1 MLIRAAA
8 TLAGTLLIGLPA
20 FAQELIVEQQVE
32 RVIVI
37 EDEEGGLEMELL
49 PAEEVK
55 PGEQLFYSVT
65 YSNPGET
72 PARDAVLT
80 LPVPADVSLL
90 EDSAMAEYDQASV
103 DFSMDGG
110 ATYVPREK
118 LIAESGLDEIQP
130 VSVSMPE
137 EITHMRWTFNREI
150 GPKDSGKI
158 FFAAVLKENTRPVS
172 P

>member
-1 MLIRAAA
+1 MLMRVAA
-8 TLAGTLLIGLPA
+8 TLAGTLFIGLPA
-20 FAQELIVEQQVE
+20 LAQELVVEQQVE

-65 YSNPGET
+65 YSNPSEA
-72 PARDAVLT
+72 PAKDVVLT
-80 LPVPADVSLL
+80 LPVPSEVSLL
-90 EDSAMAEYDQASV
+90 EESAMAEYDQASV
-103 DFSMDGG
+103 DFSLDGG
-110 ATYVPREK
+110 ETYVPREQ
-118 LIAESGLDEIQP
+118 LIAESGLKEIQP
-130 VSVSMPE
+130 VNVTMPE

-158 FFAAVLKENTRPVS
+158 FFAAVLKDNARPVS

>member
-1 MLIRAAA
+1 MLMRAAA
-8 TLAGTLLIGLPA
+8 TLAGTLLIGFPA
-20 FAQELIVEQQVE
+20 LAQELVVEQQVE

-49 PAEEVK
+49 PAEAVK

-65 YSNPGET
+65 YSNPGEA
-72 PARDAVLT
+72 PAKDVILT
-80 LPVPADVSLL
+80 LPVPAEVSLL
-90 EDSAMAEYDQASV
+90 EDSAMAEYDEASV
-103 DFSMDGG
+103 DFSVDGG
-110 ATYVPREK
+110 ATYVPRDE
-118 LIAESGLDEIQP
+118 LIAEAPLDEVHP
-130 VSVSMPE
+130 VRVSMPE

-158 FFAAVLKENTRPVS
+158 FFAAVLKENARPIT

>member
-20 FAQELIVEQQVE
+20 LAQELIVEQQVE

-65 YSNPGET
+65 YSNPSEA

-80 LPVPADVSLL
+80 LPVPAEVSLL

-118 LIAESGLDEIQP
+118 LIAESGLDEVQP

>member
-1 MLIRAAA
+1 M
-8 TLAGTLLIGLPA
+8 
-20 FAQELIVEQQVE
+20 
-32 RVIVI
+32 
-37 EDEEGGLEMELL
+37 
-49 PAEEVK
+49 
-55 PGEQLFYSVT
+55 
-65 YSNPGET
+65 
-72 PARDAVLT
+72 
-80 LPVPADVSLL
+80 PADVSLL

>member
-37 EDEEGGLEMELL
+37 EDEEGGLEML

>member
-1 MLIRAAA
+1 MLMRAAA
-8 TLAGTLLIGLPA
+8 TLAGTLLIGFPA
-20 FAQELIVEQQVE
+20 LAQELVVEQQVE

-65 YSNPGET
+65 YSNPADA
-72 PARDAVLT
+72 PARDVVLT

-90 EDSAMAEYDQASV
+90 EESAMAEYDQASV
-103 DFSMDGG
+103 DFSTDGG
-110 ATYVPREK
+110 ETYIPREQ
-118 LIAESGLDEIQP
+118 LIAESGLEEIQP
-130 VSVSMPE
+130 VRVSLQE

-158 FFAAVLKENTRPVS
+158 FFAAVLKDNPRPVS

>member
-80 LPVPADVSLL
+80 LPVPAVVSLL

-130 VSVSMPE
+130 VSVPMPE

-150 GPKDSGKI
+150 
-158 FFAAVLKENTRPVS
+158 VS
-172 P
+172 YTHLTLPTKRIV

>member
-65 YSNPGET
+65 Y
-72 PARDAVLT
+72 
-80 LPVPADVSLL
+80 
-90 EDSAMAEYDQASV
+90 
-103 DFSMDGG
+103 
-110 ATYVPREK
+110 
-118 LIAESGLDEIQP
+118 
-130 VSVSMPE
+130 
-137 EITHMRWTFNREI
+137 
-150 GPKDSGKI
+150 
-158 FFAAVLKENTRPVS
+158 
-172 P
+172 